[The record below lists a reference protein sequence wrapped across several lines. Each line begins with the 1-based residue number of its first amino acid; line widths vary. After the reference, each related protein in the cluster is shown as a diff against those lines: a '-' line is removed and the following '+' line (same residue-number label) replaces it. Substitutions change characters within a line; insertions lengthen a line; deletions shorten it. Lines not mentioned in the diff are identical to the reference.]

1 MILHTEAHSGHAFK
15 HPQNPSVYSLDTTDT
30 KKPHGCCLFQVVEVE
45 YHSLGE
51 LATIPLRIE
60 SWHCYSKTPGKGE
73 L

>member
-1 MILHTEAHSGHAFK
+1 MILYREAHSGHVFK
-15 HPQNPSVYSLDTTDT
+15 HVYSLDTTDT
-30 KKPHGCCLFQVVEVE
+30 KKKPNGCCLFKVVEVE

-60 SWHCYSKTPGKGE
+60 SWHCYSKAPGKGE